1 MVRISS
7 KSGPRSSLRGPL
19 DFRSRG
25 LGRHGNR
32 QLNAA
37 IHRIAV
43 VQISKNGLSK
53 TYYQRRLAEGDS
65 PQRALRSLKHRLA
78 RAVFA
83 WLPGRAP
90 ASDGPSKTC
99 STLPRNAMGVAAN
112 TEVTVG

>member
-1 MVRISS
+1 MR
-7 KSGPRSSLRGPL
+7 
-19 DFRSRG
+19 

-43 VQISKNGLSK
+43 VQISKHGLGK

-65 PQRALRSLKHRLA
+65 TQQALPSLKRRLA
-78 RAVFA
+78 RVVFA
-83 WLPGRAP
+83 RLHGRAP
-90 ASDGPSKTC
+90 ASDGPSKTS
-99 STLPRNAMGVAAN
+99 STLPRNAMGVAAD